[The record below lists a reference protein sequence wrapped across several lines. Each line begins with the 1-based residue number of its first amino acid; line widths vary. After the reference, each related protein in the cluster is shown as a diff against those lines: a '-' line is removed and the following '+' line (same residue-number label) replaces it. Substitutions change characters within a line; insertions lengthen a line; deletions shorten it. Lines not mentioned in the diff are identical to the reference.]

1 MGSSTPHRSGTE
13 SEGRPSS
20 TTPPCRGADQHLTGG
35 TAGRHRWRRCRMPPP
50 PGGIGAHAGVVA
62 PTPPGTPA
70 ARQTNTR
77 VRETPEQIPKYGIP
91 AGLSSDVRLALGSPR
106 ASGGGYY
113 AHAVPPL
120 RPTAM
125 SGSPRKNLRRA
136 DEALRQALGTVER
149 YPEARAELVAALG
162 EGRFTA
168 LLQAAAVIQEAVEV
182 LDAPGG
188 TD

>member
-1 MGSSTPHRSGTE
+1 MWH
-13 SEGRPSS
+13 
-20 TTPPCRGADQHLTGG
+20 TPPRDSAAESCWCRDPDT
-35 TAGRHRWRRCRMPPP
+35 
-50 PGGIGAHAGVVA
+50 PGD
-62 PTPPGTPA
+62 PA

-77 VRETPEQIPKYGIP
+77 VREIPAQIPQYDIE
-91 AGLSSDVRLALGSPR
+91 AGLSSDVRPALGSLG
-106 ASGGGYY
+106 AADAGYY

-120 RPTAM
+120 HPTAM

-136 DEALRQALGTVER
+136 DEALRQALGAVER
-149 YPEARAELVAALG
+149 YPEARAELVVALG

-168 LLQAAAVIQEAVEV
+168 LLLAAAVIQEAVEV